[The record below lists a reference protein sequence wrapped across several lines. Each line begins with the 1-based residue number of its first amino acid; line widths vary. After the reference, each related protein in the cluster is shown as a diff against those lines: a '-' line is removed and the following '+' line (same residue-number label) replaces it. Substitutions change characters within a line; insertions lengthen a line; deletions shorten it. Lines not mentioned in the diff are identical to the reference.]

1 MIPTIPTMYP
11 TFCNAVRFNVFFKES
26 GFTDEEL
33 QKLLSD
39 DDEKVGT
46 MNNENDVEISDLEKS
61 TIAEQTSTTA
71 DVSSE
76 TKKELNDVESDNAKK
91 LESVEERRENGDETE
106 ISGEKKLVESVE
118 KTNDHLKSTPEVNV
132 PANGVYE
139 SNSSNENHESSPKD
153 SLSEKSATTETVDST
168 TSTKEA
174 EEKSS
179 EGRDNNNK
187 QGDTSVRDSAEQE
200 NIEDKAKSGSEETED
215 SGKDVA
221 TGTKTS
227 LESGDHTDI
236 SNEEKTTV
244 NKQQSSGGSVLTDE
258 TSVDSQEARRGDSDS
273 EGVDAPATA
282 GSRVEDKESSMENVA
297 EEQEVKSAQ
306 DSEDDESSSQVS
318 PTTLGDVEEKA
329 VSSGAT
335 SKDEV
340 SADEKVTSEG
350 LRSGE
355 KEDEHELKHSL
366 KKEEKNEESDG
377 EAGDEDKEVGAE
389 SADQNKEVVDEVVNE
404 GADDDKEVVNEGG
417 DKNTEV
423 GVEGGD
429 EKREADEGGKENKEV
444 IEEGDDENKEVDVG
458 GGDKNRNGKETEADD
473 EYVALRSNSDD
484 PKRKTSLQDQE
495 PSGQE
500 SISTESNEGESQR
513 SEAKTTEAASK
524 ADEFP
529 HQVEKEDPTVEDSS
543 DTETAAETSSVKDAP
558 EEEQETLSE
567 DNVGKK
573 SEEVPDSEGILA
585 AIRKFLPGGGS
596 KKEDTKSKGETSD
609 EVLDVKKP
617 KLFEEG
623 KAEGSQNDDDQEKV
637 PNDSQDNDN
646 GNSIMNE
653 SGTTEDVK
661 NDEAILKDVH
671 LQESSETNANEPDA
685 IKEVSG
691 EDFDKSETSV
701 ELEAE
706 RMLRDILEEASS
718 NIEGATAL
726 SDVIIPD
733 TKEERER
740 ESKSVQSGSTRFF
753 DVSETTLPVDKTV
766 GVNDS
771 TSQGTDEVKTEIKET
786 RTGIEETG
794 LNGTKL
800 EVNKTSRG
808 IEAVVP
814 SKTSAV
820 GSSETITPDHRPEEK
835 KFANIASK
843 WMKNKFMKGKRMA
856 EKEETSEGMDEKLGS
871 KNVDKDQHTSNLD
884 RTLDLEDPHT
894 GTCFKDGTCE
904 GGETTS
910 SGKHSSVSVD
920 DDDLAD
926 DDIVE
931 SSPPKEEP
939 EVKSVKG
946 MLAVAV
952 GTFEKYHDFAAQH
965 GLQVLKP
972 VGNVVKSLGEEMG
985 LGEVRFDS
993 DIKWLFN
1000 SVATLEVGDG
1010 ERAGHLTL
1018 GGTIY

>member
-1 MIPTIPTMYP
+1 MQYDLI
-11 TFCNAVRFNVFFKES
+11 FFKES

-46 MNNENDVEISDLEKS
+46 MNNENDLEISDLEKS

-91 LESVEERRENGDETE
+91 LESVEERRDNGDETE

-132 PANGVYE
+132 SADGVYE

-153 SLSEKSATTETVDST
+153 SLSEKSATAETVDST
-168 TSTKEA
+168 TNTKEA

-179 EGRDNNNK
+179 EGRNDNYK
-187 QGDTSVRDSAEQE
+187 RGDIVVGNSAEQE
-200 NIEDKAKSGSEETED
+200 NIEDKAKSGSEETDD
-215 SGKDVA
+215 SERDVA
-221 TGTKTS
+221 MGVKTS
-227 LESGDHTDI
+227 PESDDNSDI
-236 SNEEKTTV
+236 SNEDKATV
-244 NKQQSSGGSVLTDE
+244 NKQQSAGGRVLTDE
-258 TSVDSQEARRGDSDS
+258 TSVDSQEARSGDSDS

-282 GSRVEDKESSMENVA
+282 GSRVEDKESSMEKVA
-297 EEQEVKSAQ
+297 EEQKVKSAQ
-306 DSEDDESSSQVS
+306 DSEDDKSSSQVS
-318 PTTLGDVEEKA
+318 PTTLDDTEERE

-340 SADEKVTSEG
+340 TADEKVTSEG

-355 KEDEHELKHSL
+355 KEDEHKLKHSL
-366 KKEEKNEESDG
+366 KKEEKNEERDG
-377 EAGDEDKEVGAE
+377 EAGDKDKEVGAE

-404 GADDDKEVVNEGG
+404 GADDDKGVVNENG

-444 IEEGDDENKEVDVG
+444 IEEGDDENKEVDFG
-458 GGDKNRNGKETEADD
+458 GGDKNKNRKETEADD
-473 EYVALRSNSDD
+473 EYVVLRSNSDD
-484 PKRKTSLQDQE
+484 PQSKTSLRDQE

-513 SEAKTTEAASK
+513 LEAKTTEAASK

-529 HQVEKEDPTVEDSS
+529 HQVEKEEPTVEDSS

-567 DNVGKK
+567 DNVDKK
-573 SEEVPDSEGILA
+573 SEEVPDAEGIFA
-585 AIRKFLPGGGS
+585 AIKKFLPGGGS

-623 KAEGSQNDDDQEKV
+623 KAEVIPDGDREKV
-637 PNDSQDNDN
+637 PNDSDENDN
-646 GNSIMNE
+646 GNSFMNE

-661 NDEAILKDVH
+661 NDEANLKDVH

-685 IKEVSG
+685 IKEVSD

-706 RMLRDILEEASS
+706 RMLRDILEGASS
-718 NIEGATAL
+718 NIEGAAAL
-726 SDVIIPD
+726 S
-733 TKEERER
+733 
-740 ESKSVQSGSTRFF
+740 G
-753 DVSETTLPVDKTV
+753 
-766 GVNDS
+766 
-771 TSQGTDEVKTEIKET
+771 VKTDIKET

-794 LNGTKL
+794 LNGTEL

-820 GSSETITPDHRPEEK
+820 GSFETITPDHRPEEK

-856 EKEETSEGMDEKLGS
+856 EKEETSEGMDEKLES
-871 KNVDKDQHTSNLD
+871 KNVDKDQHTGDLD

-931 SSPPKEEP
+931 SSPSKEEP

-1000 SVATLEVGDG
+1000 SVATLGVGDG
-1010 ERAGHLTL
+1010 GRAGHLTL

>member
-1 MIPTIPTMYP
+1 MQYDLI
-11 TFCNAVRFNVFFKES
+11 FFKES

-46 MNNENDVEISDLEKS
+46 MNNENDLEISDLEKS

-91 LESVEERRENGDETE
+91 LESVEERRDNGDETE

-132 PANGVYE
+132 SADGVYE

-153 SLSEKSATTETVDST
+153 SLSEKSATAETVDST
-168 TSTKEA
+168 TNTKEA

-179 EGRDNNNK
+179 EGRNDNYK
-187 QGDTSVRDSAEQE
+187 RGDIVVGNSAEQE
-200 NIEDKAKSGSEETED
+200 NIEDKAKSGSEETDD
-215 SGKDVA
+215 SERDVA
-221 TGTKTS
+221 MGVKTS
-227 LESGDHTDI
+227 PESDDNSDI
-236 SNEEKTTV
+236 SNEDKATV
-244 NKQQSSGGSVLTDE
+244 NKQQSAGGRVLTDE
-258 TSVDSQEARRGDSDS
+258 TSVDSQEARSGDSDS

-282 GSRVEDKESSMENVA
+282 GSRVEDKESSMEKVA
-297 EEQEVKSAQ
+297 EEQKVKSAQ
-306 DSEDDESSSQVS
+306 DSEDDKSSSQVS
-318 PTTLGDVEEKA
+318 PTTIDDTEERE

-340 SADEKVTSEG
+340 TADEKVTSEG
-350 LRSGE
+350 LTSGE
-355 KEDEHELKHSL
+355 KEDEHKLKHSL
-366 KKEEKNEESDG
+366 KKEEKNEERDG
-377 EAGDEDKEVGAE
+377 EAGDKDKEVGAE

-404 GADDDKEVVNEGG
+404 GADDDKGVVNENG

-444 IEEGDDENKEVDVG
+444 IEEGDDENKEVDFG
-458 GGDKNRNGKETEADD
+458 GGDKNKNRKETEADD
-473 EYVALRSNSDD
+473 EYVVLRSNSDD
-484 PKRKTSLQDQE
+484 PQSKTSLRDQE

-513 SEAKTTEAASK
+513 LEAKTTEAASK

-529 HQVEKEDPTVEDSS
+529 HQVEKEEPTVEDSS

-567 DNVGKK
+567 DNVDKK
-573 SEEVPDSEGILA
+573 SEEVPDAEGIFA
-585 AIRKFLPGGGS
+585 AIKKFLPGGGS

-623 KAEGSQNDDDQEKV
+623 KAEVIPDGDREKV
-637 PNDSQDNDN
+637 PNDSDENDN
-646 GNSIMNE
+646 GNSFMNE

-661 NDEAILKDVH
+661 NDEANLKDVH

-685 IKEVSG
+685 IKEVSD

-706 RMLRDILEEASS
+706 RMLRDILEGASS
-718 NIEGATAL
+718 NIEGAAAL
-726 SDVIIPD
+726 S
-733 TKEERER
+733 
-740 ESKSVQSGSTRFF
+740 G
-753 DVSETTLPVDKTV
+753 
-766 GVNDS
+766 
-771 TSQGTDEVKTEIKET
+771 VKTDIKET
-786 RTGIEETG
+786 RTGIEGTG
-794 LNGTKL
+794 LNGTQL
-800 EVNKTSRG
+800 EVNKTSRS

-814 SKTSAV
+814 TKTSAV
-820 GSSETITPDHRPEEK
+820 GSSDHRPEEK

-856 EKEETSEGMDEKLGS
+856 EKEETSEGMDEKLES
-871 KNVDKDQHTSNLD
+871 KNVDKDQHTSDLD

-1000 SVATLEVGDG
+1000 PVATLGVGEG
-1010 ERAGHLTL
+1010 T
-1018 GGTIY
+1018 GGGPAT

>member
-1 MIPTIPTMYP
+1 MQFDLM
-11 TFCNAVRFNVFFKES
+11 FFFKES

-46 MNNENDVEISDLEKS
+46 MNNENDLEISDLEKS

-153 SLSEKSATTETVDST
+153 SLSEKSATAETVDST
-168 TSTKEA
+168 TNTKEA

-179 EGRDNNNK
+179 EGRNDNYK
-187 QGDTSVRDSAEQE
+187 QGDIVVGNSAEQE

-215 SGKDVA
+215 SERDVA
-221 TGTKTS
+221 TGVKTS
-227 LESGDHTDI
+227 PESDDNSDI
-236 SNEEKTTV
+236 SNEDKATI
-244 NKQQSSGGSVLTDE
+244 NKQQSSGGSVLTNE
-258 TSVDSQEARRGDSDS
+258 TSVDSQEARSGDSDR

-282 GSRVEDKESSMENVA
+282 GSRVEYKESSIEKVA

-306 DSEDDESSSQVS
+306 DSEDDKSSSRVS
-318 PTTLGDVEEKA
+318 PTTLDDTEERE

-340 SADEKVTSEG
+340 TADEKVTSEG

-355 KEDEHELKHSL
+355 KEDEHKLKHSL

-377 EAGDEDKEVGAE
+377 EAGDNDKEVGAE
-389 SADQNKEVVDEVVNE
+389 SADQNKEVVDKVVNE
-404 GADDDKEVVNEGG
+404 GADDDREVVNEGG

-444 IEEGDDENKEVDVG
+444 IEEGNDENKEVDVG
-458 GGDKNRNGKETEADD
+458 GGDKNKNRKETEADD
-473 EYVALRSNSDD
+473 EYVVLRSNGGD
-484 PKRKTSLQDQE
+484 PKSKTS
-495 PSGQE
+495 SGQE

-529 HQVEKEDPTVEDSS
+529 HQVEKEEPTVEDSS

-573 SEEVPDSEGILA
+573 SEEVPDSEGIIA
-585 AIRKFLPGGGS
+585 AIKKFTRWLPGGGS

-609 EVLDVKKP
+609 EVLDAKEP
-617 KLFEEG
+617 NLFQEG
-623 KAEGSQNDDDQEKV
+623 KAEGSPNDDDQEKV
-637 PNDSQDNDN
+637 SNDYQKNDSN
-646 GNSIMNE
+646 NSINKSE
-653 SGTTEDVK
+653 TTEDVK
-661 NDEAILKDVH
+661 DDVAILGGEH
-671 LQESSETNANEPDA
+671 LQESSETNANQTDSIE
-685 IKEVSG
+685 EVSD
-691 EDFDKSETSV
+691 EDFDKTETSV
-701 ELEAE
+701 ELEE
-706 RMLRDILEEASS
+706 EKMLRDLLEEASS
-718 NIEGATAL
+718 NAEGAAAL
-726 SDVIIPD
+726 SDAIIPD
-733 TKEERER
+733 TKEEG

-753 DVSETTLPVDKTV
+753 DETTLPVDKTV
-766 GVNDS
+766 GGNDG
-771 TSQGTDEVKTEIKET
+771 TSQRSDEVKTEIKET
-786 RTGIEETG
+786 RTGIEGTG
-794 LNGTKL
+794 LNGTQL
-800 EVNKTSRG
+800 EVNKTSRS

-814 SKTSAV
+814 TKTSAV
-820 GSSETITPDHRPEEK
+820 GSSDHRPEEK

-856 EKEETSEGMDEKLGS
+856 EKEETSEGMDEKLES
-871 KNVDKDQHTSNLD
+871 KNVDKDQHTSDLD

-1000 SVATLEVGDG
+1000 PVATLGVGDG
-1010 ERAGHLTL
+1010 GRAGHLTL

>member
-1 MIPTIPTMYP
+1 MQYDLI
-11 TFCNAVRFNVFFKES
+11 FFKES

-46 MNNENDVEISDLEKS
+46 MNNENDLEISDLEKS

-91 LESVEERRENGDETE
+91 LESVEERRDNGDETE

-132 PANGVYE
+132 SADGVYE

-153 SLSEKSATTETVDST
+153 SLSEKSATAETVDST
-168 TSTKEA
+168 TNTKEA

-179 EGRDNNNK
+179 EGRNDNYK
-187 QGDTSVRDSAEQE
+187 RGDIVVGNSAEQE
-200 NIEDKAKSGSEETED
+200 NIEDKAKSGSEETDD
-215 SGKDVA
+215 SERDVA
-221 TGTKTS
+221 TGVKTS
-227 LESGDHTDI
+227 PESDDNTDI
-236 SNEEKTTV
+236 SNEDKATV
-244 NKQQSSGGSVLTDE
+244 NKQQSAGGRVLTDE
-258 TSVDSQEARRGDSDS
+258 TSVDSQEARSGDSDS

-282 GSRVEDKESSMENVA
+282 GSRVEDKESSMEKVA
-297 EEQEVKSAQ
+297 EEQKVKSAQ
-306 DSEDDESSSQVS
+306 DSEDDKSSSQVS
-318 PTTLGDVEEKA
+318 PTTLDDTEERE

-340 SADEKVTSEG
+340 TADEKVTSEG

-355 KEDEHELKHSL
+355 KEDEHKLKHSL
-366 KKEEKNEESDG
+366 KKEEKNEERDG
-377 EAGDEDKEVGAE
+377 EAGDKDKEVGAE

-404 GADDDKEVVNEGG
+404 GADDDKGVVNEGG
-417 DKNTEV
+417 DKNTED

-444 IEEGDDENKEVDVG
+444 IEEGDDENKEVDFG
-458 GGDKNRNGKETEADD
+458 GGDKNKNRKETEADD
-473 EYVALRSNSDD
+473 EYVVLRSNGGD
-484 PKRKTSLQDQE
+484 PKSKTSLRDQE

-529 HQVEKEDPTVEDSS
+529 YLVEKEEPTVEDSS
-543 DTETAAETSSVKDAP
+543 DTETAAETSSVKDAS

-585 AIRKFLPGGGS
+585 AIKKFLPGGGS

-617 KLFEEG
+617 KRFEEG
-623 KAEGSQNDDDQEKV
+623 KAEVIPDGDREKV
-637 PNDSQDNDN
+637 PNDSQENDN
-646 GNSIMNE
+646 GNSFMNE

-661 NDEAILKDVH
+661 NDEANLKDVH

-685 IKEVSG
+685 IKEVYD

-706 RMLRDILEEASS
+706 RMLRDILEGASS
-718 NIEGATAL
+718 NIEGAAAL

-740 ESKSVQSGSTRFF
+740 ESNSVQSGSTSFF
-753 DVSETTLPVDKTV
+753 DVSKITLPVDKIV

-794 LNGTKL
+794 LNGTEL

-820 GSSETITPDHRPEEK
+820 GSFETITPDHRPEEK

-856 EKEETSEGMDEKLGS
+856 EKEEASEGMDEKLES
-871 KNVDKDQHTSNLD
+871 KNVDKDQHTSDLD

-1000 SVATLEVGDG
+1000 SVATLGVGDG
-1010 ERAGHLTL
+1010 GRGRGEGT
-1018 GGTIY
+1018 GGGPAT

>member
-1 MIPTIPTMYP
+1 MYP
-11 TFCNAVRFNVFFKES
+11 AFCNAVRFNFFKES

-39 DDEKVGT
+39 DDEKLGT
-46 MNNENDVEISDLEKS
+46 LNNENDLEISDSQKS
-61 TIAEQTSTTA
+61 TIAEQTATTG
-71 DVSSE
+71 DVSRQ
-76 TKKELNDVESDNAKK
+76 TKKELNGVELDNAKK
-91 LESVEERRENGDETE
+91 LESVEEKRENGDETE
-106 ISGEKKLVESVE
+106 ISGEKKLLESVE
-118 KTNDHLKSTPEVNV
+118 KNNDHLKSTPEVNV
-132 PANGVYE
+132 PAGGVYE
-139 SNSSNENHESSPKD
+139 SDSSNETHESSPKD
-153 SLSEKSATTETVDST
+153 SLSEKSATTETVDSA

-179 EGRDNNNK
+179 KGRDNNNNK
-187 QGDTSVRDSAEQE
+187 QGDTVVGDSAEQQ
-200 NIEDKAKSGSEETED
+200 NIDEKAKSGSEETED
-215 SGKDVA
+215 SGRDVA
-221 TGTKTS
+221 TGTKRS

-244 NKQQSSGGSVLTDE
+244 NKQQSSGGGVLTDE
-258 TSVDSQEARRGDSDS
+258 TSVDSQEARSGDSDS
-273 EGVDAPATA
+273 EGVNAPATA
-282 GSRVEDKESSMENVA
+282 GSRVEDKESSMEKVA
-297 EEQEVKSAQ
+297 EDQAVKNEPREVKSAQ
-306 DSEDDESSSQVS
+306 DSEDDESSSQ
-318 PTTLGDVEEKA
+318 EKA

-340 SADEKVTSEG
+340 SAEEKVASEG

-377 EAGDEDKEVGAE
+377 EAGDKDKEVGAE
-389 SADQNKEVVDEVVNE
+389 SADQNKEIVDKVVNE
-404 GADDDKEVVNEGG
+404 GADDDKEVVN
-417 DKNTEV
+417 
-423 GVEGGD
+423 EGGD

-444 IEEGDDENKEVDVG
+444 IEEGNDENNKVDVG
-458 GGDKNRNGKETEADD
+458 GGDKNKNGKETEADD
-473 EYVALRSNSDD
+473 KYVVLRSNSDD
-484 PKRKTSLQDQE
+484 PQSKTSLRDQE

-513 SEAKTTEAASK
+513 LEAKTTEAASK

-529 HQVEKEDPTVEDSS
+529 HQVEKEEPTVEDSS
-543 DTETAAETSSVKDAP
+543 DTETAAETSSVKDAS
-558 EEEQETLSE
+558 EEEQETPSE

-585 AIRKFLPGGGS
+585 AIKKFLPGGGS

-617 KLFEEG
+617 KRFEEG
-623 KAEGSQNDDDQEKV
+623 KAEVIPDREEV
-637 PNDSQDNDN
+637 PNDSQENDN
-646 GNSIMNE
+646 GNSFMNE

-661 NDEAILKDVH
+661 NDEANLKDVH

-685 IKEVSG
+685 IKEVSD

-706 RMLRDILEEASS
+706 RMLRDILEGASS
-718 NIEGATAL
+718 NIEGVASL
-726 SDVIIPD
+726 S
-733 TKEERER
+733 
-740 ESKSVQSGSTRFF
+740 G
-753 DVSETTLPVDKTV
+753 
-766 GVNDS
+766 
-771 TSQGTDEVKTEIKET
+771 VKTEIKET

-794 LNGTKL
+794 LNGTEL

-820 GSSETITPDHRPEEK
+820 GSFETITPDHRPEEK

-856 EKEETSEGMDEKLGS
+856 EKEETSEGMDEKLES
-871 KNVDKDQHTSNLD
+871 KNVDKDQHTSDLD

-931 SSPPKEEP
+931 SSRPKEEP

-1000 SVATLEVGDG
+1000 SVATLGVGDG
-1010 ERAGHLTL
+1010 GRAGHLTL

>member
-1 MIPTIPTMYP
+1 MYP
-11 TFCNAVRFNVFFKES
+11 AFCNAVRFNFFKES

-39 DDEKVGT
+39 DDEKLGT
-46 MNNENDVEISDLEKS
+46 LNNENDLEISDSQKS
-61 TIAEQTSTTA
+61 TIAEQTSTTG
-71 DVSSE
+71 DVFSE
-76 TKKELNDVESDNAKK
+76 TKKELNDVELDNAKK
-91 LESVEERRENGDETE
+91 LESVKEKRENGNETE

-118 KTNDHLKSTPEVNV
+118 RTNDDLKPTPEVNV
-132 PANGVYE
+132 LAGGVYE
-139 SNSSNENHESSPKD
+139 SDSSSETHESSPKD

-168 TSTKEA
+168 TS
-174 EEKSS
+174 
-179 EGRDNNNK
+179 RDNNSK
-187 QGDTSVRDSAEQE
+187 QGDTVVGDSAEQE

-215 SGKDVA
+215 SGRDVA

-227 LESGDHTDI
+227 LQSGDHTDI
-236 SNEEKTTV
+236 SDKDKTTV

-258 TSVDSQEARRGDSDS
+258 TSVDSQEVRSGGSDS

-282 GSRVEDKESSMENVA
+282 SSRVEDKESSMEKVA
-297 EEQEVKSAQ
+297 EDQAVKNEPREVKSAQ

-355 KEDEHELKHSL
+355 KEDERELKHFL

-429 EKREADEGGKENKEV
+429 EKIEADEGGKENKKV

-458 GGDKNRNGKETEADD
+458 GGDKNKNGKETEADD
-473 EYVALRSNSDD
+473 EYVVMRSNSDD
-484 PKRKTSLQDQE
+484 PKRKTSLRDQE
-495 PSGQE
+495 PSEQK

-529 HQVEKEDPTVEDSS
+529 HQVEKEEPTVEDSS

-573 SEEVPDSEGILA
+573 SEEVPDAEGIFA

-617 KLFEEG
+617 KLLGGE
-623 KAEGSQNDDDQEKV
+623 
-637 PNDSQDNDN
+637 
-646 GNSIMNE
+646 
-653 SGTTEDVK
+653 
-661 NDEAILKDVH
+661 H
-671 LQESSETNANEPDA
+671 LQESSETNTNETDSFE
-685 IKEVSG
+685 EVSD
-691 EDFDKSETSV
+691 EDFDKGETSV

-706 RMLRDILEEASS
+706 RMLRDLLEEASS
-718 NIEGATAL
+718 NAEDAVAL
-726 SDVIIPD
+726 SDAIIPD
-733 TKEERER
+733 TKEER

-753 DVSETTLPVDKTV
+753 DVSKTTLPVDKIV

-794 LNGTKL
+794 LNGTEL

-871 KNVDKDQHTSNLD
+871 KNVDKDQHTSDLD

-910 SGKHSSVSVD
+910 SGKHTSVSVD

-1000 SVATLEVGDG
+1000 SVATLEGGDG
-1010 ERAGHLTL
+1010 GRAGHLTL